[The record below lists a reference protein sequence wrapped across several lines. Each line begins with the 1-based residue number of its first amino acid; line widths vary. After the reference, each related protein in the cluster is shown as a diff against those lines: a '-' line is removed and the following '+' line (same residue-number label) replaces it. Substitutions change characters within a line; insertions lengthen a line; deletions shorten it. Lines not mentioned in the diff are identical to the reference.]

1 MNDDVFFVWK
11 VDKNVTPD
19 DFREYLNSIE
29 PRIQFTSEIE
39 LNRVLNF
46 ADLSIK
52 RLDDKF
58 IMKVYRKGTHT
69 NKYINWRSNHPKS
82 YITGTMKTLIYRA
95 YDLCTLRED
104 REEELELLKDTFI
117 VNDCPVKVVDSVFQ
131 KYIPHKYKPQPN
143 KEKPKHQIDF
153 DKVIN
158 LPFIRGFSEKV
169 KREMHKEGIT
179 VVFGKGKTIEKTLCS
194 LKPKITMQDS
204 KNNVY
209 LKRCTKC
216 NFKYIGESGQ
226 TLRQRDIGHKSD
238 IRTGK
243 TRCGLYKH
251 IRDFKDHDID
261 WENQII
267 LDKDPDMFKR
277 RIKEAVYIKANDDG
291 YLMNPDKGC
300 PINECWNEFNTL
312 VKKNMR
318 KH

>member
-1 MNDDVFFVWK
+1 M
-11 VDKNVTPD
+11 
-19 DFREYLNSIE
+19 
-29 PRIQFTSEIE
+29 Q
-39 LNRVLNF
+39 
-46 ADLSIK
+46 
-52 RLDDKF
+52 
-58 IMKVYRKGTHT
+58 
-69 NKYINWRSNHPKS
+69 
-82 YITGTMKTLIYRA
+82 
-95 YDLCTLRED
+95 
-104 REEELELLKDTFI
+104 
-117 VNDCPVKVVDSVFQ
+117 
-131 KYIPHKYKPQPN
+131 PQ
-143 KEKPKHQIDF
+143 
-153 DKVIN
+153 
-158 LPFIRGFSEKV
+158 
-169 KREMHKEGIT
+169 T
-179 VVFGKGKTIEKTLCS
+179 
-194 LKPKITMQDS
+194 
-204 KNNVY
+204 KNNDARFKEQCI
-209 LKRCTKC
+209 LKKMHEMQFQIHWGIC
-216 NFKYIGESGQ
+216 Q

>member
-1 MNDDVFFVWK
+1 
-11 VDKNVTPD
+11 
-19 DFREYLNSIE
+19 
-29 PRIQFTSEIE
+29 
-39 LNRVLNF
+39 
-46 ADLSIK
+46 
-52 RLDDKF
+52 
-58 IMKVYRKGTHT
+58 
-69 NKYINWRSNHPKS
+69 
-82 YITGTMKTLIYRA
+82 
-95 YDLCTLRED
+95 
-104 REEELELLKDTFI
+104 
-117 VNDCPVKVVDSVFQ
+117 
-131 KYIPHKYKPQPN
+131 
-143 KEKPKHQIDF
+143 
-153 DKVIN
+153 
-158 LPFIRGFSEKV
+158 
-169 KREMHKEGIT
+169 MHKEGIT

-216 NFKYIGESGQ
+216 NFKYIGESG
-226 TLRQRDIGHKSD
+226 

-251 IRDFKDHDID
+251 VRDFKDRDID

-267 LDKDPDMFKR
+267 LDKDPDIFRR

>member
-1 MNDDVFFVWK
+1 
-11 VDKNVTPD
+11 
-19 DFREYLNSIE
+19 
-29 PRIQFTSEIE
+29 
-39 LNRVLNF
+39 
-46 ADLSIK
+46 
-52 RLDDKF
+52 
-58 IMKVYRKGTHT
+58 
-69 NKYINWRSNHPKS
+69 
-82 YITGTMKTLIYRA
+82 
-95 YDLCTLRED
+95 
-104 REEELELLKDTFI
+104 
-117 VNDCPVKVVDSVFQ
+117 
-131 KYIPHKYKPQPN
+131 
-143 KEKPKHQIDF
+143 
-153 DKVIN
+153 
-158 LPFIRGFSEKV
+158 
-169 KREMHKEGIT
+169 
-179 VVFGKGKTIEKTLCS
+179 
-194 LKPKITMQDS
+194 MQDS

>member
-1 MNDDVFFVWK
+1 MH
-11 VDKNVTPD
+11 
-19 DFREYLNSIE
+19 EM
-29 PRIQFTSEIE
+29 QF
-39 LNRVLNF
+39 
-46 ADLSIK
+46 
-52 RLDDKF
+52 
-58 IMKVYRKGTHT
+58 
-69 NKYINWRSNHPKS
+69 
-82 YITGTMKTLIYRA
+82 
-95 YDLCTLRED
+95 
-104 REEELELLKDTFI
+104 
-117 VNDCPVKVVDSVFQ
+117 
-131 KYIPHKYKPQPN
+131 
-143 KEKPKHQIDF
+143 QI
-153 DKVIN
+153 
-158 LPFIRGFSEKV
+158 
-169 KREMHKEGIT
+169 HW
-179 VVFGKGKTIEKTLCS
+179 
-194 LKPKITMQDS
+194 
-204 KNNVY
+204 
-209 LKRCTKC
+209 
-216 NFKYIGESGQ
+216 ESGQ